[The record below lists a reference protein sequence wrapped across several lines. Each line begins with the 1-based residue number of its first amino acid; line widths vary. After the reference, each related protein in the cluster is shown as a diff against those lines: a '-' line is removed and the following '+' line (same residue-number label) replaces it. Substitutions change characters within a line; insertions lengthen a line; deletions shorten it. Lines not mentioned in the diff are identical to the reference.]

1 MTMSTSNTSTASDPA
16 HAIELAR
23 DQRLDLMQL
32 LSTAEALKATGQVA
46 EAIALY
52 RRWLQAAQS
61 PHAHIAMFNLGVAL
75 GSLNDHAGAEAVY
88 RQAIA
93 VKADFAEA
101 QINLGTQIEAQ
112 GRPLEAI
119 ELWRSVLERGYV
131 DDVSKKPLRIHLLNN
146 LGRSLET
153 SRRLREAEQMLEQS
167 LRLDPNQPDVLQHWV
182 HLRQKQC
189 EWPVFAPVGQ
199 VDHASMVRAAS
210 PLAMLAAFDDP
221 ALQMYRGGVFVSK
234 KVTADWASLAAPA
247 PYGHARLRVG
257 YLSSDFCQH
266 AVSLLTVELF
276 ELHDRARF
284 EVYGFSW
291 SKDDGSALRQRVVG
305 AMDHYVPIGGM
316 TDEQAAQAIRDRE
329 IDILVDL
336 QGLTSGARPNILARR
351 PATVQITYLGFPG
364 TSAMPFIDYVL
375 ADRFVLPQALTPC
388 FIEKPLYLPHC
399 FQASDRRRP
408 LGPVPKRADLGLPD
422 DRFVFCSFNNNYKIN
437 ERIFAAWM
445 RILKRVPGSVLW
457 LLADNEWAQANMLAA
472 AGSHGID
479 AARLIFAPRVAPEN
493 YLARYAAA
501 DLFLD
506 TVPFNAGAT
515 ANDALWMGLP
525 LLTCPGSTFAS
536 RMAGSLLTTLGL
548 PELIARDLDEYESVA
563 ARIGNDG
570 ALAGSL
576 KTKLQAAKLESPL
589 FRSDEFVRE
598 LEKAFERVA
607 RPAAAPGHTN

>member
-16 HAIELAR
+16 QAIELAR

-52 RRWLQAAQS
+52 RGWLQATQS
-61 PHAHIAMFNLGVAL
+61 PHAQIAMFNLGVAL

-375 ADRFVLPQALTPC
+375 ADRFVLPQALAPC